1 MITGGAA
8 KGGLVMEVS
17 SMMKSRATLG
27 ERVADTIVGG
37 DGSLGGVC
45 PCKLSPCPPSTAS
58 TVGAKG
64 SVAGRAGG
72 DGAHSCIDAGG
83 TDINGLIV
91 FVSILTAGEHE

>member
-8 KGGLVMEVS
+8 MGGLAMEVS
-17 SMMKSRATLG
+17 SMMKSQAILG
-27 ERVADTIVGG
+27 ERVADMITGG

-45 PCKLSPCPPSTAS
+45 PCKFSPCAPSTTS

-64 SVAGRAGG
+64 SAAGRAGA

-83 TDINGLIV
+83 TDINELIV
-91 FVSILTAGEHE
+91 FVSILTVGESE